1 MNSTPFNICFN
12 DGNTVWTNMP
22 LALTELFGLNHRRIK
37 VDLSD
42 VDKIRLSVRVSTV
55 GSTNAVLFLQYS
67 TDESAWS
74 TLTSNL
80 TLNGVASTRVSP
92 WESIPAGAKG
102 DVFIRVVGQG
112 GDGVADPVLGN
123 IYFTY
128 R

>member
-1 MNSTPFNICFN
+1 
-12 DGNTVWTNMP
+12 MP